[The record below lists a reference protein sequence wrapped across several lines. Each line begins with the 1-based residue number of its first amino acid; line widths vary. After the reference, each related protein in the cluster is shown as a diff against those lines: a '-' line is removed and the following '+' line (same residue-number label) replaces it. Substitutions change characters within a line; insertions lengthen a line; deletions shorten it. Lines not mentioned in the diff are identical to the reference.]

1 MLTDHGASVAV
12 WKRDHGGGH
21 RVRRSRWSITEYSRE
36 LPEGVAIRWSSQFQ
50 KFHLIQVP
58 GGLVI
63 AERTEEQVRTWKHP
77 DRVFGYIAR
86 RAMGKKKDSG

>member
-1 MLTDHGASVAV
+1 MARKL
-12 WKRDHGGGH
+12 RL
-21 RVRRSRWSITEYSRE
+21 SISEYSRE
-36 LPEGVAIRWSSQFQ
+36 LPEGVAIRWSHQFQ

-63 AERTEEQVRTWKHP
+63 AERTEEQVRAWKHP

-86 RAMGKKKDSG
+86 RAVGKRKDSE

>member
-1 MLTDHGASVAV
+1 MARKLRLT
-12 WKRDHGGGH
+12 
-21 RVRRSRWSITEYSRE
+21 ITEYSCE

-63 AERTEEQVRTWKHP
+63 AERTEDEVRAWERPEK
-77 DRVFGYIAR
+77 VFAYIAR
-86 RAMGKKKDSG
+86 RAMGKRKDSE

>member
-1 MLTDHGASVAV
+1 MARKMRL
-12 WKRDHGGGH
+12 
-21 RVRRSRWSITEYSRE
+21 SITEYSRE

-63 AERTEEQVRTWKHP
+63 AERTEDEVRMWERPEK
-77 DRVFGYIAR
+77 VFGYIAR
-86 RAMGKKKDSG
+86 RAMGKRKESG

>member
-1 MLTDHGASVAV
+1 M
-12 WKRDHGGGH
+12 
-21 RVRRSRWSITEYSRE
+21 RRSRWSITEYSRE

-63 AERTEEQVRTWKHP
+63 AERTEDEVRAWEHP
-77 DRVFGYIAR
+77 DRVFAYIAR
-86 RAMGKKKDSG
+86 RAMGKREK